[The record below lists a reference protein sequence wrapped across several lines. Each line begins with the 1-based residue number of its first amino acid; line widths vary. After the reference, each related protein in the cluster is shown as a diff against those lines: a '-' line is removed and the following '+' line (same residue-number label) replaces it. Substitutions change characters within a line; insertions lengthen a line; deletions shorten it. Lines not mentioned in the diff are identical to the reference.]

1 MKKIPFILF
10 LIGSL
15 PTALLGGWGQ
25 PFPLPLEI
33 RYSFAHLSPDDNHF
47 WYTSGINYDDIFVA
61 RWNGSGWD
69 SIVHLGP
76 QINTRNR
83 ELSPSI
89 TADNRKLFFVA
100 YGRPG
105 GYGSYDVWCS
115 TWVDSLND
123 WGNPVNCGPNVNTP
137 YIEFTTFVSPDGR
150 KLYFSSNRDN
160 IIDEDLYMCAWQDT
174 GWGPAQNLG
183 QRVNSNTSDFSPWV
197 SADGRRLLFV
207 RWADVYSTDIF
218 QSRWNGTEWDS
229 AQLVGPPISL
239 DNSIS
244 DESPSLSS
252 DSSRFIFCSN
262 RPSRDSL
269 KRFWESR
276 WETGVVVRDD
286 GFIFGSRRS
295 GFKVFPNPFSSFT
308 TLRGHEADRF
318 SIYDI
323 SGRKVGVYKGDR
335 IGEGLSAGVYFIKL
349 EGCDNK
355 PLRIIK
361 LR

>member
-1 MKKIPFILF
+1 MKKTPFILF
-10 LIGSL
+10 LVGSL
-15 PTALLGGWGQ
+15 SASLFGGWGQ
-25 PFPLPLEI
+25 PVPLPLEI
-33 RYSFAHLSPDDNHF
+33 RYSFAHLSPDDRQL

-89 TADNRKLFFVA
+89 TADHRKMYFVA

-115 TWVDSLND
+115 TWDDTLVD
-123 WGNPVNCGPNVNTP
+123 WGDPVNCGPNVNTA
-137 YIEFTTFVSPDGR
+137 YGECTAFITGDGR
-150 KLYFSSNRDN
+150 KLYFSSFKDN
-160 IIDEDLYMCAWQDT
+160 IIDLDLYVCAWQDT
-174 GWGPAQNLG
+174 MWGPAISLG
-183 QRVNSNTSDFSPWV
+183 PKVNSFTDDFSPWV
-197 SADGRRLLFV
+197 SADGGKLLFV

-218 QSRWNGTEWDS
+218 QSLWRGAEWDS

-239 DNSIS
+239 GNSIS

-252 DSSRFIFCSN
+252 DSLRFIFCSN

-276 WETGVVVRDD
+276 WEPGSVVKED
-286 GFIFGSRRS
+286 GFIFGGGES
-295 GFKVFPNPFSSFT
+295 GIKVMPNTFTSFT
-308 TLRGHEADRF
+308 TLPGHSSERF
-318 SIYDI
+318 VLYDI
-323 SGRKVGVYKGDR
+323 SGRKVGVYRGDR
-335 IGEGLSAGVYFIKL
+335 IGEGLSAGVYFLKPSIP
-349 EGCDNK
+349 NAK
-355 PLRIIK
+355 PLRIVK